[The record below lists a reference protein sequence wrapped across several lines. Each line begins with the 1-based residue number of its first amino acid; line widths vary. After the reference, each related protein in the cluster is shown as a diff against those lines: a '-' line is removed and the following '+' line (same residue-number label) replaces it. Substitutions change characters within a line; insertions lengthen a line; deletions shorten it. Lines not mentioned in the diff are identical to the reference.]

1 MGASSYQ
8 ICIDLKEQL
17 LMATLGIYI
26 EKGKF
31 MAASLAHRQASILKW
46 GNSQGVRLTSD
57 MLRQAQL
64 QVADPVHIFHEKGR
78 IVIEAVKP
86 KVRLEQLLDQM
97 QDSGGIDLVD
107 YGPSVGRELP

>member
-1 MGASSYQ
+1 M
-8 ICIDLKEQL
+8 
-17 LMATLGIYI
+17 TVTTT
-26 EKGKF
+26 
-31 MAASLAHRQASILKW
+31 HRQASILKW

-64 QVADPVHIFHEKGR
+64 QVADPVRIFHEKGR

-86 KVRLEQLLDQM
+86 KISLSQLLAQM
-97 QDSGGIDLVD
+97 PNDGGIDLVD

>member
-1 MGASSYQ
+1 M
-8 ICIDLKEQL
+8 
-17 LMATLGIYI
+17 TVTTT
-26 EKGKF
+26 
-31 MAASLAHRQASILKW
+31 HRQASILKW

-64 QVADPVHIFHEKGR
+64 QVADPVRIFHEKGR

-86 KVRLEQLLDQM
+86 KISLNQLLAQM
-97 QDSGGIDLVD
+97 PNDGGIDLVD

>member
-1 MGASSYQ
+1 M
-8 ICIDLKEQL
+8 
-17 LMATLGIYI
+17 TVTTT
-26 EKGKF
+26 
-31 MAASLAHRQASILKW
+31 HRQASILKW

-64 QVADPVHIFHEKGR
+64 QVADPVRIFHEKGR

-86 KVRLEQLLDQM
+86 KINLSQLLAQM
-97 QDSGGIDLVD
+97 PNDGGIDLVD

>member
-1 MGASSYQ
+1 MTT
-8 ICIDLKEQL
+8 
-17 LMATLGIYI
+17 TL
-26 EKGKF
+26 
-31 MAASLAHRQASILKW
+31 APRQASILKW
-46 GNSQGVRLTSD
+46 GNSQGVRLTAD

-86 KVRLEQLLDQM
+86 KVSLSHLLSQIPDE
-97 QDSGGIDLVD
+97 GGIDLVD

>member
-1 MGASSYQ
+1 MAS
-8 ICIDLKEQL
+8 
-17 LMATLGIYI
+17 T
-26 EKGKF
+26 
-31 MAASLAHRQASILKW
+31 LAHRQASILKW

-64 QVADPVHIFHEKGR
+64 QVADPVRIFHEKGR

-86 KVRLEQLLDQM
+86 KVSLSGLLAQM
-97 QDSGGIDLVD
+97 PDGDVLDLVD

>member
-1 MGASSYQ
+1 MT
-8 ICIDLKEQL
+8 E
-17 LMATLGIYI
+17 T
-26 EKGKF
+26 
-31 MAASLAHRQASILKW
+31 LAHRQASILKW

-86 KVRLEQLLDQM
+86 KLSLKKLLAQM
-97 QDSGGIDLVD
+97 QDNDGLGLVD